1 MTESAAAPAR
11 APAGYAGLVT
21 RAVAL
26 LIDLFVANAIA
37 VLTGGAIDLLAKL
50 LGGDQSLN
58 AQQALAG
65 GLVWFLWLGLYF
77 VVFWTLTGQTPGD
90 RMMSIR
96 VFSTNSDRIRIRQAV
111 LRFIGLLLAAL
122 PLGAGFLPILVDER
136 RRGFQDW
143 LAKTVVRW
151 DSETVSE
158 SLVVEPAIQAI
169 PAVPAPEPEAPA
181 VPVAGQHLSVS

>member
-1 MTESAAAPAR
+1 MTESAAVPAR

-90 RMMSIR
+90 RLMSIR
-96 VFSTNSDRIRIRQAV
+96 VFSTKSDRIRVRQAV

-158 SLVVEPAIQAI
+158 SLVLEPAI
-169 PAVPAPEPEAPA
+169 PAVPAPEPEAPV
-181 VPVAGQHLSVS
+181 VPVAGQHFSVS

>member
-1 MTESAAAPAR
+1 MTESAAGPAL

-21 RAVAL
+21 RAVAF

-37 VLTGGAIDLLAKL
+37 VLIGGAIDLLAKL

-90 RMMSIR
+90 RLMSIR
-96 VFSTNSDRIRIRQAV
+96 VFSTKSDRIRVRQAV

-122 PLGAGFLPILVDER
+122 PLGAGFLPILVDTR

-151 DSETVSE
+151 DSETISE
-158 SLVVEPAIQAI
+158 SLILEPASPTIPAI
-169 PAVPAPEPEAPA
+169 PPPEAEAPA
-181 VPVAGQHLSVS
+181 VPVAGQHFSVS